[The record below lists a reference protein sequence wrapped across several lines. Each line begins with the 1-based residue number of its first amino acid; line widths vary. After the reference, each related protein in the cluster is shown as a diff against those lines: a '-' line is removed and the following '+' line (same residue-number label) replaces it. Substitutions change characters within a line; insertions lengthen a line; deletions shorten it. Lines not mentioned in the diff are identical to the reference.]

1 MDFNH
6 ANYIEDLTMK
16 ISIELSLY
24 PLAEEQYKSEIW
36 AFIKRLRNVDGL
48 TVVTNGM
55 STQVFGD
62 YDLAVSKVMSEIKQ
76 VHSSIDQNTG
86 AEGAAIFVCKFI
98 NGDRS
103 QPEAES

>member
-1 MDFNH
+1 MQ
-6 ANYIEDLTMK
+6 

-48 TVVTNGM
+48 KVITNGM

-62 YDLAVSKVMSEIKQ
+62 YDLAVSKVMSEIKH
-76 VHSSIDQNTG
+76 VHSNIQQRTG
-86 AEGAAIFVCKFI
+86 EAGAAVFVCKFI

-103 QPEAES
+103 IVEAES

>member
-1 MDFNH
+1 
-6 ANYIEDLTMK
+6 MK

-24 PLAEEQYKSEIW
+24 PLAMDNFKSEIW
-36 AFIKRLRNVDGL
+36 AFIKRLRQVDGL

-62 YDLAVSKVMSEIKQ
+62 YDLAVTNIMREIKH
-76 VHSSIDQNTG
+76 VHSTTN
-86 AEGAAIFVCKFI
+86 AAVFVCKFI

-103 QPEAES
+103 QAEAES

>member
-1 MDFNH
+1 MQ
-6 ANYIEDLTMK
+6 

-24 PLAEEQYKSEIW
+24 PLAIDNFKDEIW
-36 AFIKRLRNVDGL
+36 AFIKRLRKVDGL
-48 TVVTNGM
+48 KVVTNGM

-62 YDLAVSKVMSEIKQ
+62 YDLAVNKVMSEIKH
-76 VHSSIDQNTG
+76 VHSTTG
-86 AEGAAIFVCKFI
+86 AAVFVSKFI

>member
-1 MDFNH
+1 
-6 ANYIEDLTMK
+6 MK

-24 PLAEEQYKSEIW
+24 PLAIDNFKAEIW

-62 YDLAVSKVMSEIKQ
+62 YDLAVSKVMSEIKK
-76 VHSSIDQNTG
+76 VHSTTG
-86 AEGAAIFVCKFI
+86 SAVFVCKFI

-103 QPEAES
+103 IVEAES

>member
-1 MDFNH
+1 
-6 ANYIEDLTMK
+6 MK

-24 PLAEEQYKSEIW
+24 PLAMDNFKHEIW
-36 AFIKRLRNVDGL
+36 AFIKRLRQVEGL

-62 YDLAVSKVMSEIKQ
+62 YDLAVSNVMREIKQ
-76 VHSSIDQNTG
+76 VHTTTD
-86 AEGAAIFVCKFI
+86 AAVFVCKFI

-103 QPEAES
+103 QVEAES